1 MIVPTSPKQPSK
13 PAAKPTATPR
23 VKPLAKASPPSPKSL
38 PSLRFY
44 HSQSLRT
51 KTLAVLTSL
60 EKAKERTQHRGA
72 LAEIVVELTDAGM
85 EYYFLR
91 PLKVAEA
98 GFFVEQSA
106 SLGIAATTG
115 VLASVMRSIIGGM
128 DDDQLLSVCSYI
140 RQLMK

>member
-1 MIVPTSPKQPSK
+1 VPTSSKRPS
-13 PAAKPTATPR
+13 KPTATPR
-23 VKPLAKASPPSPKSL
+23 VKPLAKASAASPQ
-38 PSLRFY
+38 PFLRFY

-60 EKAKERTQHRGA
+60 EKAKDRTQYRAA
-72 LAEIVVELTDAGM
+72 LADIVAELTDAGM

-91 PLKVAEA
+91 PLKVAKA

-106 SLGIAATTG
+106 NIGIAATTG
-115 VLASVMRSIIGGM
+115 VLASVIRGIIGGM
-128 DDDQLLSVCSYI
+128 NNAQLLSLCRYI